1 MMNGFSFLPIPLLC
15 MSGFGFAHAALLGG
29 EWAGWMCSFSAKTG
43 ALQPVPDALVPKA
56 SLEWGQIPNGFESLA
71 SEALMQSSS
80 TVNVVKRRSVK
91 VMPEDGCMA
100 ENVGAEICEKELRA
114 VSPGVEGAALA
125 AAIDLRDSSGTW
137 ELETVIGSAM
147 SSPCLRRSALPSDAD
162 RTRVS
167 LSFEPLAGVLS
178 PGRSLVQVWQ
188 ERRWAAARE
197 LELTVQGERIGLDA
211 AWVSSAVGVP
221 CFGDKLLRTASGE
234 EGTSLRLPCGVD
246 VRCGVGWIE
255 LQLHQTHE
263 DDGADGDTAE
273 TTLTVL
279 RKYDADGDLED
290 LSMRSG

>member
-1 MMNGFSFLPIPLLC
+1 

-125 AAIDLRDSSGTW
+125 AAIDLRDSIGTW
-137 ELETVIGSAM
+137 CALLARSVLACIAVARGRMHSQCARCVQGVGDSHRQRYELALLAVRH
-147 SSPCLRRSALPSDAD
+147 PFRSAIADA
-162 RTRVS
+162 S
-167 LSFEPLAGVLS
+167 PL
-178 PGRSLVQVWQ
+178 
-188 ERRWAAARE
+188 
-197 LELTVQGERIGLDA
+197 
-211 AWVSSAVGVP
+211 
-221 CFGDKLLRTASGE
+221 
-234 EGTSLRLPCGVD
+234 
-246 VRCGVGWIE
+246 
-255 LQLHQTHE
+255 
-263 DDGADGDTAE
+263 
-273 TTLTVL
+273 
-279 RKYDADGDLED
+279 
-290 LSMRSG
+290 